1 MLKNKKGKTKVMIL
15 IIGVIL
21 IVIILIAIVGYVVIK
36 MNQFKN
42 LSIGKIVDINFQ
54 DGNAD
59 YLEMLLDP
67 ENEKDPSNKL
77 ILLNRDAVEQ
87 LIQYMRDNDVRIVS
101 GEYKIP
107 QTSNYE
113 EIMNILEFEPEKE

>member
-1 MLKNKKGKTKVMIL
+1 MLKDKKKLILL

-21 IVIILIAIVGYVVIK
+21 IVIAGYAVIK
-36 MNQFKN
+36 MNQIKN

-59 YLEMLLDP
+59 YLEMLLEP
-67 ENEKDPSNKL
+67 ENEDDPSNKL
-77 ILLNRDAVEQ
+77 ILLDREAVEQ

-101 GEYKIP
+101 GVYEIP
-107 QTSNYE
+107 QASNYE

>member
-1 MLKNKKGKTKVMIL
+1 MIKNKKGKAKIMAL

-21 IVIILIAIVGYVVIK
+21 IVIVGYVVIK

-67 ENEKDPSNKL
+67 ENEKNPSNKL

-101 GEYKIP
+101 GKYEIP

-113 EIMNILEFEPEKE
+113 EIMNILEFEPEK

>member
-1 MLKNKKGKTKVMIL
+1 MLKIKKGKTKIMAF

-21 IVIILIAIVGYVVIK
+21 LVIVGYVVIK
-36 MNQFKN
+36 MNELKN
-42 LSIGKIVDINFQ
+42 FSIGKNIYVNFQ
-54 DGNAD
+54 DGTPD
-59 YLEMLLDP
+59 YLEMLLES

-77 ILLNRDAVEQ
+77 TLLNRDAVEQ
-87 LIQYMRDNDVRIVS
+87 LIQYMRDKGVRIVL

-113 EIMNILEFEPEKE
+113 EIMNILEFEPEKD

>member
-1 MLKNKKGKTKVMIL
+1 MLKNKKGKTKIMVL

-21 IVIILIAIVGYVVIK
+21 LIIVGYVVIK
-36 MNQFKN
+36 MNQLKN
-42 LSIGKIVDINFQ
+42 FSIGKNIYINFQ
-54 DGNAD
+54 DGNPD
-59 YLEMLLDP
+59 YLEMLLES

>member
-1 MLKNKKGKTKVMIL
+1 MVL
-15 IIGVIL
+15 IIGVTL
-21 IVIILIAIVGYVVIK
+21 LVIAGYIVIK
-36 MNQFKN
+36 MNQLKN
-42 LSIGKIVDINFQ
+42 VSLGKNIYINFQ
-54 DGNAD
+54 DGSPD
-59 YLEMLLDP
+59 YLEMLLES
-67 ENEKDPSNKL
+67 ENEKDPGNKL

-113 EIMNILEFEPEKE
+113 EIMNMIKFEPEKE

>member
-1 MLKNKKGKTKVMIL
+1 MEKNGKTKIIAL
-15 IIGVIL
+15 IVGVIL
-21 IVIILIAIVGYVVIK
+21 IVIAGYVVVK
-36 MNQFKN
+36 MNQISN
-42 LSIGKIVDINFQ
+42 LSIGKVVDIDFQ

-59 YLEMLLDP
+59 YLEMLLEP
-67 ENEKDPSNKL
+67 ENGKDVNNKL
-77 ILLNRDAVEQ
+77 ILLDRNAVEQ

-113 EIMNILEFEPEKE
+113 EIIKILEFEPNNK